1 VKSRVF
7 IIFIIRPTI
16 SWFTSAAIATT
27 SPTLARSAAKPS
39 SDRTTW
45 NSTGNY
51 KHMNSK
57 KKATSPHHHQKL
69 VLSGRNNFLSCLSLS
84 LSIWYKTTNQKD
96 EMIKVWKP
104 VQLPLIFTYTKLTQR
119 FSTFL
124 FSVVNFEKAAY
135 FWRFIFHFKNNKTKN
150 KTKKNLHG
158 CLHPFSIAK
167 LNQNKLNIK

>member
-57 KKATSPHHHQKL
+57 KKSYKSTIIRNLFSAVEITFSL
-69 VLSGRNNFLSCLSLS
+69 VSHCLTQFDT
-84 LSIWYKTTNQKD
+84 KQTNQKD

-150 KTKKNLHG
+150 KTKKKSSRLSTSF
-158 CLHPFSIAK
+158 LYRK
-167 LNQNKLNIK
+167 IKSKQIKY